1 MPASTAQKETAAKLR
16 KQFKAI
22 GLPVSIKSSAGKAQF
37 ITVTAKGDH
46 RIEADLRISMLKVN
60 HQSTL
65 DLGRD
70 ENNCIGSWR
79 AFMTADDWNLWLE
92 SVSS

>member
-1 MPASTAQKETAAKLR
+1 MPASPAQKETAAKLR
-16 KQFKAI
+16 KHFKAI
-22 GLPVSIKSSAGKAQF
+22 GLPVSIKSSTGKAEW
-37 ITVTAKGDH
+37 IWVTAKGDH
-46 RIEADLRISMLKVN
+46 RIEADLRISMLKID

-79 AFMTADDWNLWLE
+79 AFMWVDKWEEWLE